1 MDSPRAVRR
10 RRDSDPLAHFRRY
23 LEEVEDAVLAR
34 DALRITALLRK
45 RTATHLPREVR
56 EELLAISRMS
66 RDSLRAPIKFLRF
79 QHRMAQLAAGGEQL
93 LTAQTELRLESRRP
107 AGEVRR
113 PDAEDQRTAAAKP
126 KTSNSLPPSSDG
138 DAAR

>member
-1 MDSPRAVRR
+1 VDSPRAIRR

-23 LEEVEDAVLAR
+23 LQELEDAVVAR
-34 DALRITALLRK
+34 DALRITSLLRK

-79 QHRMAQLAAGGEQL
+79 QHRMAELAAGGEQL
-93 LTAQTELRLESRRP
+93 LTAQTELRFERSRS
-107 AGEVRR
+107 GEVRR
-113 PDAEDQRTAAAKP
+113 DDDQRTAAADP
-126 KTSNSLPPSSDG
+126 KIPKRSTSSDDA

>member
-1 MDSPRAVRR
+1 MDSPRAIRR

-23 LEEVEDAVLAR
+23 LEELEDAVLAR
-34 DALRITALLRK
+34 DAMRITSLLRK
-45 RTATHLPREVR
+45 RTATHLPRDVR

-66 RDSLRAPIKFLRF
+66 RESLRAPIRFLRF
-79 QHRMAQLAAGGEQL
+79 QHRMAELAAGGEQL
-93 LTAQTELRLESRRP
+93 LTAQTEVRLDAPRP

-113 PDAEDQRTAAAKP
+113 RADEDQRTAAAEP
-126 KTSNSLPPSSDG
+126 KRPKNVPSSNDG